1 MFALGYVLLE
11 EDLADRNFLERFT
24 VGIEKVEQYL
34 QGRIDDVA
42 KTPDWAA
49 GICQIASEDIRS
61 RIPWSHKIAAHYLPW
76 RKRVFQIAI
85 RAGGRVQS
93 LIDR

>member
-1 MFALGYVLLE
+1 ME

-24 VGIEKVEQYL
+24 VGIEKVEQCL
-34 QGRIDDVA
+34 DGRIDGAA

-49 GICQIASEDIRS
+49 GICQITSEDIRS
-61 RIPWSHKIAAHYLPW
+61 RIPWPQKFAAHYLPW

-85 RAGGRVQS
+85 LAGGRVQS